1 MGFTITSNAYL
12 RSLYNDDRSFTKK
25 SVRSE
30 ATNDQLINADSRA
43 LSRGIRFLGKYD
55 YGDEK
60 KDTKSQQTKFYQTM
74 VAFQDAYNNTVKSS
88 HDSKDATSKKLSKEM
103 TRLTEKYSK
112 ELNSLG
118 VKFDSHG
125 YMTVKG
131 SAIDNIDISKFEE
144 TFGKDSDFMKDL
156 AKVSKKLT
164 KHVDVQA

>member
-25 SVRSE
+25 SVRSD
-30 ATNDQLINADSRA
+30 ASNAQLVNADSRA
-43 LSRGIRFLGKYD
+43 LTRGIKFLGKYD

-60 KDTKSQQTKFYQTM
+60 KDTKAQQTKFYQNM
-74 VAFQDAYNNTVKSS
+74 IAFQDAYNNTLKSS
-88 HDSKDATSKKLSKEM
+88 HDSKDPSTKKLAKDM
-103 TRLTEKYSK
+103 KKLTEKYSK
-112 ELNSLG
+112 ELGELG

-131 SAIDNIDISKFEE
+131 SAIDNIDISEFEE

-156 AKVSKKLT
+156 AKISKKIT
-164 KHVDVQA
+164 KHVDIQA